1 MELWHN
7 RTFPT
12 KVSKGRIL
20 NKPYVGFIIK
30 MAERV
35 EGNPKIKGKLTCICI
50 YIWIF
55 LIAMKEWNEFYE
67 KEIRSLVILKQET
80 PLKTLEI
87 MKQVVEGK
95 IMYLF
100 LYNMNYVWN

>member
-1 MELWHN
+1 
-7 RTFPT
+7 
-12 KVSKGRIL
+12 
-20 NKPYVGFIIK
+20 
-30 MAERV
+30 
-35 EGNPKIKGKLTCICI
+35 
-50 YIWIF
+50 
-55 LIAMKEWNEFYE
+55 MKEWNEFYE